1 MVKEMRKIRI
11 ITKATQKA
19 SNFAQ
24 KALEKHSQI
33 FMKKKFFILAGI
45 LVTCLALSVGQAYA
59 QTPNDPMT
67 IGTGVSIAWTL
78 AMGGLVWFMQLGFAF
93 LGAGFIRQ
101 KNQVNY
107 WSKSYIDFSIGV
119 VIFALI
125 GFGLMFGGSHA
136 AFPTGIDSAGSV
148 IYTTLPGLDGG
159 NSFIGWSGFALLGS
173 ASNTLTLVYFFWQ
186 AVFAATSVT
195 IVAGMVAERMK
206 FQAYL
211 IYTVLINILIYPI
224 YGHWVWGGGWL
235 ATLPLGVGVRDFAGS
250 GVVHAV
256 GGFTG
261 LAACWLIGPRIGK
274 YGKNGEVRSFGYTNV
289 PYIVMGTMILFL
301 GWFGFNPGS
310 SLSTLDGVTPLVAV
324 TTYLAGGVGGV
335 MGVAISY
342 LDRKHFTGPDIQAV
356 CTGALAGLV
365 AITAGCAFM
374 QPWAALIVGII
385 AAPLALYG
393 NFFIE
398 RKLKIDDPVGA
409 FGIHGLGGLFGLLA
423 VGIFADGS
431 YGGVKGILI
440 NGAAGLGQLGAQ
452 LVDMAV
458 VAGFSFGMGLLIF
471 GIIKYTIGL
480 RASHHEEIKGLDIT
494 EHGFSAYPEIEMKP
508 EAKEWVTPESFDKE
522 KGSKAVEE

>member
-1 MVKEMRKIRI
+1 MVNKMKKGRVLNKISRTADKVV
-11 ITKATQKA
+11 TKHTT
-19 SNFAQ
+19 
-24 KALEKHSQI
+24 L
-33 FMKKKFFILAGI
+33 FMKKKWFILLGI
-45 LVTCLALSVGQAYA
+45 LATCLAMSVGRAYA
-59 QTPNDPMT
+59 QTGNPLTDT
-67 IGTGVSIAWTL
+67 STAVSIAWTL

-93 LGAGFIRQ
+93 LGAGYIRH

-119 VIFALI
+119 VIFALV

-136 AFPTGIDSAGSV
+136 AFPTGFDSTGAVVWTPLAG
-148 IYTTLPGLDGG
+148 IDGG
-159 NSFIGWSGFALLGS
+159 NSFIGWSGFALTGDAYNGL
-173 ASNTLTLVYFFWQ
+173 TLTFFFWQ

-211 IYTVLINILIYPI
+211 IYTVLINLLIYPV

-261 LAACWLIGPRIGK
+261 LAACLLIGPRIGK
-274 YGKNGEVRSFGYTNV
+274 YDKNGKPRSFGYTNV

-310 SLSTLDGVTPLVAV
+310 TLSTLDFRTPLVAV
-324 TTYLAGGVGGV
+324 TTYLAGG
-335 MGVAISY
+335 MGATMAVAITY
-342 LDRKHFTGPDIQAV
+342 LDKRNFKGADIQAI

-365 AITAGCAFM
+365 AITAGCAYVA
-374 QPWAALIVGII
+374 PWEALIIGLI
-385 AAPLALYG
+385 AAPLAIYG
-393 NFFIE
+393 NFFVE

-409 FGIHGLGGLFGLLA
+409 FGIHGLNGIFGLLA
-423 VGIFADGS
+423 VGLFADGT
-431 YGGVKGILI
+431 YGGVKGIFI

-452 LVDMAV
+452 LVDIAV

-471 GIIKYTIGL
+471 GAIKYTIGL
-480 RASHHEEIKGLDIT
+480 RAPAKDEVEGLDLT
-494 EHGFSAYPEIEMKP
+494 EHGFAAYPEVVMKP
-508 EAKEWVTPESFDKE
+508 EAPEWLGEDEKDK
-522 KGSKAVEE
+522 KK

>member
-1 MVKEMRKIRI
+1 MRKGKLLKKVQN
-11 ITKATQKA
+11 TAE
-19 SNFAQ
+19 
-24 KALEKHSQI
+24 KALVKHSEI

-45 LVTCLALSVGQAYA
+45 LFTCLALSVGQAFA
-59 QTPNDPMT
+59 QSPDPLT
-67 IGTGVSIAWTL
+67 STGTAISIAWTL

-119 VIFALI
+119 VIFAVL

-136 AFPTGIDSAGSV
+136 AFPTGLDSAGAV
-148 IYTTLPGLDGG
+148 IYTPLAGLDGG
-159 NSFIGWSGFALLGS
+159 NSFIGWSGFLLTGE
-173 ASNTLTLVYFFWQ
+173 ATNTLTLVYFFWQ

-195 IVAGMVAERMK
+195 IVAGMVAERLK

-211 IYTVLINILIYPI
+211 LYTVLINILIYPI

-256 GGFTG
+256 GGWTG
-261 LAACWLIGPRIGK
+261 IAACWLVGPRIGK
-274 YGKNGEVRSFGYTNV
+274 YGKKGEVRSFGYTNV
-289 PYIVMGTMILFL
+289 PYIVMGTMVLFL

-310 SLSTLDGVTPLVAV
+310 TLSTLDGVTPLVAV
-324 TTYLAGGVGGV
+324 TTYLAGGMGAV
-335 MGVAISY
+335 MGVIISY
-342 LDRKHFTGPDIQAV
+342 LDKKHFTGPDIQAV

-365 AITAGCAFM
+365 AVTASCAYID
-374 QPWAALIVGII
+374 PWAALVIGVI

-393 NFFIE
+393 NFFVE

-409 FGIHGLGGLFGLLA
+409 FGIHGLNGLFGLLA
-423 VGIFADGS
+423 VGLFANGT
-431 YGGVKGILI
+431 YGGVQGVLI
-440 NGAAGLGQLGAQ
+440 NGTAGLGQLAAQ

-458 VAGFSFGMGLLIF
+458 VAGFSFGMGLVIF
-471 GIIKYTIGL
+471 GIIKYTVGL
-480 RASHHEEIKGLDIT
+480 RAPHKDEIKGLDLS
-494 EHGFSAYPEIEMKP
+494 EHGFSAYPEVEMKP
-508 EAKEWVTPESFDKE
+508 EAPEWVTPEAFDKE
-522 KGSKAVEE
+522 KLDKEAE

>member
-1 MVKEMRKIRI
+1 MRKTRI
-11 ITKATQKA
+11 LSKASSFTQKV
-19 SNFAQ
+19 
-24 KALEKHSQI
+24 LIKHSSI
-33 FMKKKFFILAGI
+33 FMKRKFYILAGI
-45 LVTCLALSVGQAYA
+45 LVTCLALSVGQSFA
-59 QTPNDPMT
+59 QTTDPLT
-67 IGTGVSIAWTL
+67 STSTAVSIAWTL

-107 WSKSYIDFSIGV
+107 WTKSYIDFSVGV
-119 VIFALI
+119 VIFALV
-125 GFGLMFGGSHA
+125 GFAMMFGGSGA
-136 AFPTGIDSAGSV
+136 AFPTGIDSTGAV
-148 IYTTLPGLDGG
+148 IYTKLLGLDGG
-159 NSFIGWSGFALLGS
+159 NSIIGWSGFALLGQ
-173 ASNTLTLVYFFWQ
+173 AATPLTLVYFFWQ

-195 IVAGMVAERMK
+195 IVAGMVAERLK

-211 IYTVLINILIYPI
+211 LYTVLINILIYPV

-261 LAACWLIGPRIGK
+261 LAACWLVGPRIGK

-289 PYIVMGTMILFL
+289 PYIVMGTMVLFL

-310 SLSTLDGVTPLVAV
+310 SLSTLDLTTGLVAV

-335 MGVAISY
+335 MGVVISY

-365 AITAGCAFM
+365 AITAGCAYM
-374 QPWAALIVGII
+374 QPWEALIVGII

-409 FGIHGLGGLFGLLA
+409 FGIHGLNGLFGLLA

-431 YGGVKGILI
+431 YGGVKGVLM
-440 NGAAGLGQLGAQ
+440 NGTAGLGQLGAQ
-452 LVDMAV
+452 IVDMAV
-458 VAGFSFGMGLLIF
+458 VAGFAFGMGLLIF
-471 GIIKYTIGL
+471 GIIKYTVGL
-480 RASHHEEIKGLDIT
+480 RAPHHEEIKGLDLS

-522 KGSKAVEE
+522 MLQKKGEE

>member
-1 MVKEMRKIRI
+1 MGNTKIFS
-11 ITKATQKA
+11 KA
-19 SNFAQ
+19 STLAKN
-24 KALEKHSQI
+24 ALMKHSDI
-33 FMKKKFFILAGI
+33 FMKRKFFMLAGI
-45 LVTCLALSVGQAYA
+45 LLTCLAISLGSAAAQSTDALTSTSTAVSV
-59 QTPNDPMT
+59 
-67 IGTGVSIAWTL
+67 AWTL
-78 AMGGLVWFMQLGFAF
+78 IMGGLVWFMQLGFAF

-107 WSKSYIDFSIGV
+107 WTKSYIDFSVGV
-119 VIFALI
+119 VIFALV
-125 GFGLMFGGSHA
+125 GFAMMFGGSGA
-136 AFPTGIDSAGSV
+136 VFPTGFDETGALV
-148 IYTTLPGLDGG
+148 YTVLPGLDGG
-159 NSFIGWSGFALLGS
+159 NSFIGWSGFALLGAA
-173 ASNTLTLVYFFWQ
+173 ASPLTLVFFFWQ

-211 IYTVLINILIYPI
+211 LYTVLINILIYPI

-256 GGFTG
+256 GGFIG
-261 LAACWLIGPRIGK
+261 LAACWLVGPRIGK

-289 PYIVMGTMILFL
+289 PYIVIGTMILFL

-310 SLSTLDGVTPLVAV
+310 SLSTLDSITSNVAV
-324 TTYLAGGVGGV
+324 TTYLAGGIGAV
-335 MGVAISY
+335 MGVVISY

-365 AITAGCAFM
+365 AITASCAYVD
-374 QPWAALIVGII
+374 PWASLIIGAI

-393 NFFIE
+393 NLFVE

-409 FGIHGLGGLFGLLA
+409 FGIHGINGMFGLLTVGLFGNGL
-423 VGIFADGS
+423 
-431 YGGVKGILI
+431 YGGVKGVLLF
-440 NGAAGLGQLGAQ
+440 GAEGAGQLAAQ

-458 VAGFSFGMGLLIF
+458 CAGFAFGMGLLIF

-480 RASHHEEIKGLDIT
+480 RAPHHEEIKGLDIT
-494 EHGFSAYPEIEMKP
+494 EHGFAAYPEVEMKP
-508 EAKEWVTPESFDKE
+508 EAKEWVTADATDKE
-522 KGSKAVEE
+522 LLEKKGKD

>member
-1 MVKEMRKIRI
+1 MVLRMVKIRMI
-11 ITKATQKA
+11 SKASQLTQKI
-19 SNFAQ
+19 
-24 KALEKHSQI
+24 LIRHSTV
-33 FMKKKFFILAGI
+33 FMKKKWFILAGI
-45 LVTCLALSVGQAYA
+45 LVTCLAMSMGQAYA
-59 QTPNDPMT
+59 QSTDPLTETSTAISM
-67 IGTGVSIAWTL
+67 AWTL

-119 VIFALI
+119 VVFALI

-136 AFPTGIDSAGSV
+136 AFPTAIDSSGNV
-148 IYTTLPGLDGG
+148 ITTIVPGLEGG
-159 NSFIGWSGFALLGS
+159 NSFIGWSGFALTGAAYNS
-173 ASNTLTLVYFFWQ
+173 ITLVYFFWE

-211 IYTVLINILIYPI
+211 IYTVLINILIYPV

-261 LAACWLIGPRIGK
+261 LAACMLVGPRIGK
-274 YGKNGEVRSFGYTNV
+274 YDKDGKPRSFGYTNV
-289 PYIVMGTMILFL
+289 PYIVIGTMILFL

-310 SLSTLDGVTPLVAV
+310 TLSTLDFRTPLVAV
-324 TTYLAGGVGGV
+324 TTYLAGG
-335 MGVAISY
+335 MGATMAVIITY
-342 LDRKHFTGPDIQAV
+342 LDKKNFKGADIQAI

-365 AITAGCAFM
+365 AITAGCAYVA
-374 QPWAALIVGII
+374 PWESLIIGLI
-385 AAPLALYG
+385 AAPLAIYG

-398 RKLKIDDPVGA
+398 RKLHIDDPVGA
-409 FGIHGLGGLFGLLA
+409 FGIHGLNGAFGLLA
-423 VGIFADGS
+423 VGLFADGT
-431 YGGVKGILI
+431 YGGVKGVLI
-440 NGAAGLGQLGAQ
+440 NGTAGLGQLAAQ
-452 LVDMAV
+452 LVDIAV

-471 GIIKYTIGL
+471 GAIKYTIGL
-480 RASHHEEIKGLDIT
+480 RAPHKDECEGLDLT
-494 EHGFSAYPEIEMKP
+494 EHGLSAYPEIQMKP
-508 EAKEWVTPESFDKE
+508 EDPAWVCPTEEDK
-522 KGSKAVEE
+522 KRR

>member
-1 MVKEMRKIRI
+1 ML
-11 ITKATQKA
+11 
-19 SNFAQ
+19 Q
-24 KALEKHSQI
+24 KALEKHSEI

-45 LVTCLALSVGQAYA
+45 LVTCLAMSIGQAYA
-59 QTPNDPMT
+59 QTPDPLT
-67 IGTGVSIAWTL
+67 TTSTAVSIAWTL
-78 AMGGLVWFMQLGFAF
+78 AMGALVWFMQLGFAF

-107 WSKSYIDFSIGV
+107 WTKSYIDFSVGV
-119 VIFALI
+119 VIFAVI
-125 GFGLMFGGSHA
+125 GFGLMFGGSGA
-136 AFPTGIDSAGSV
+136 SFPTGIDSTGAI
-148 IYTTLPGLDGG
+148 IYTTLPGLGDG
-159 NSFIGWSGFALLGS
+159 NSFIGWSGFLLAGE
-173 ASNTLTLVYFFWQ
+173 ATNTLTLVYFFWQ

-211 IYTVLINILIYPI
+211 LYTVLINILIYPV

-235 ATLPLGVGVRDFAGS
+235 ATLPFGVGVRDFAGS

-261 LAACWLIGPRIGK
+261 LAACWLVGPRIGK

-310 SLSTLDGVTPLVAV
+310 SLTTLDGVTPLVAV
-324 TTYLAGGVGGV
+324 NTYLAGGVGAV
-335 MGVAISY
+335 MGVVISY

-365 AITAGCAFM
+365 AITAPCAYVD
-374 QPWAALIVGII
+374 PWAALIIGII

-393 NFFIE
+393 NFFVE

-409 FGIHGLGGLFGLLA
+409 FGIHGINGLFGLLS
-423 VGIFADGS
+423 VGLFANGL
-431 YGGVKGILI
+431 YGGVNGILV
-440 NGAAGLGQLGAQ
+440 NGGAGTGQLIAQ
-452 LVDMAV
+452 LIDCAV
-458 VAGFSFGMGLLIF
+458 CAGFAFGMGLLIF
-471 GIIKYTIGL
+471 GVIKYTIGL
-480 RASHHEEIKGLDIT
+480 RAPHHEEIKGLDIS
-494 EHGFSAYPEIEMKP
+494 EHGFSAYPEVEMKP
-508 EAKEWVTPESFDKE
+508 EAKEWVTAESFDKE
-522 KGSKAVEE
+522 LLDKQGKE

>member
-1 MVKEMRKIRI
+1 MKKPVILS
-11 ITKATQKA
+11 KA
-19 SNFAQ
+19 STSTK
-24 KALEKHSQI
+24 KALIKFSEV
-33 FMKKKFFILAGI
+33 FMPRKFFILAGI
-45 LVTCLALSVGQAYA
+45 LVTCLALSVGQSFA
-59 QTPNDPMT
+59 QTTDPLT
-67 IGTGVSIAWTL
+67 STSTAVSIAWTL

-107 WSKSYIDFSIGV
+107 WTKSYIDFSVGV

-125 GFGLMFGGSHA
+125 GFGMMFGGSGA
-136 AFPTGIDSAGSV
+136 AFPTGIDANGAV
-148 IYTTLPGLDGG
+148 IYTKLLGLDGG
-159 NSFIGWSGFALLGS
+159 NSFIGWSGFALLGEA
-173 ASNTLTLVYFFWQ
+173 ASPLTLVYFFWQ

-195 IVAGMVAERMK
+195 IVAGMVAERLK

-211 IYTVLINILIYPI
+211 LYTVLINILIYPV

-261 LAACWLIGPRIGK
+261 LAACWLVGPRIGK

-289 PYIVMGTMILFL
+289 PYIVMGTMVLFL

-310 SLSTLDGVTPLVAV
+310 SLSTLDLQTGLVAV
-324 TTYLAGGVGGV
+324 TTYLAGGVGAV
-335 MGVAISY
+335 MGVIISY

-365 AITAGCAFM
+365 AVTASCAYID
-374 QPWAALIVGII
+374 PWAALVIGII

-393 NFFIE
+393 NFFVE

-409 FGIHGLGGLFGLLA
+409 FGIHGLNGLFGLLA
-423 VGIFADGS
+423 VGLFANGT
-431 YGGVKGILI
+431 YGGVQGVLI
-440 NGAAGLGQLGAQ
+440 NGAAGLGQLAAQ

-471 GIIKYTIGL
+471 GIIKYTVGL
-480 RASHHEEIKGLDIT
+480 RAPHKDEIKGLDLS
-494 EHGFSAYPEIEMKP
+494 EHGFSAYPEVEMKP
-508 EAKEWVTPESFDKE
+508 EAKEWVTPEAGDKE
-522 KGSKAVEE
+522 IFEKEGE

>member
-1 MVKEMRKIRI
+1 MRKIRI
-11 ITKATQKA
+11 LTEA
-19 SNFAQ
+19 SNALQ
-24 KALEKHSQI
+24 KGLEKHSQI
-33 FMKKKFFILAGI
+33 FMPRKFYILAGI

-59 QTPNDPMT
+59 QTPNPIMDT
-67 IGTGVSIAWTL
+67 GTAVSIAWTL

-107 WSKSYIDFSIGV
+107 WTKSYIDFSVGV

-125 GFGLMFGGSHA
+125 GFGLMFGGSGA
-136 AFPTGIDSAGSV
+136 AFPTGVDSTGAV
-148 IYTTLPGLDGG
+148 IYTRLAGLDGG
-159 NSFIGWSGFALLGS
+159 NSFIGWSGFALTG
-173 ASNTLTLVYFFWQ
+173 AATNTLTLVYFFWQ

-195 IVAGMVAERMK
+195 IVAGMVAERLK

-211 IYTVLINILIYPI
+211 LYTILINIMIYPI

-261 LAACWLIGPRIGK
+261 LAACWLVGPRIGK

-289 PYIVMGTMILFL
+289 PYIVMGTMVLFL

-310 SLSTLDGVTPLVAV
+310 SLSTLDGVTPLIAV
-324 TTYLAGGVGGV
+324 TTYLAGGVGAVVGV
-335 MGVAISY
+335 VISY

-365 AITAGCAFM
+365 AITAGCAYV
-374 QPWAALIVGII
+374 QPWEALIIGII

-409 FGIHGLGGLFGLLA
+409 FGIHGLNGLFGLLA

-431 YGGVKGILI
+431 YGGVKGVLM

-458 VAGFSFGMGLLIF
+458 VAGFSFGMGLVIF
-471 GIIKYTIGL
+471 GIIKYTVGL
-480 RASHHEEIKGLDIT
+480 RAPHKDEIKGLDLS
-494 EHGFSAYPEIEMKP
+494 EHGFAAYPEVEMKP
-508 EAKEWVTPESFDKE
+508 EAKEWVTPETFDKE
-522 KGSKAVEE
+522 KGSKAEEE

>member
-1 MVKEMRKIRI
+1 MVKMQM
-11 ITKATQKA
+11 TKGETLNKV
-19 SNFAQ
+19 SVFAK
-24 KALEKHSQI
+24 KALTKHSEI
-33 FMKKKFFILAGI
+33 FMKRKFFILLGI
-45 LVTCLALSVGQAYA
+45 LATCLALSVGNAFA
-59 QTPNDPMT
+59 QTADPLT
-67 IGTGVSIAWTL
+67 STSTAVSVAWTL

-107 WSKSYIDFSIGV
+107 WTKSYIDFSVGV

-125 GFGLMFGGSHA
+125 GFAMMFGGSGA
-136 AFPTGIDSAGSV
+136 AFPTGVDASGAV
-148 IYTTLPGLDGG
+148 VYTKLLGLDGG
-159 NSFIGWSGFALLGS
+159 NSLIGWSGFALLGQA
-173 ASNTLTLVYFFWQ
+173 ASPLTLVFFFWQ

-195 IVAGMVAERMK
+195 IVAGMVAERLK

-211 IYTVLINILIYPI
+211 LYTVLINILIYPI

-256 GGFTG
+256 GGFIG
-261 LAACWLIGPRIGK
+261 IAACWLVGPRIGK

-289 PYIVMGTMILFL
+289 PYIVMGTMVLFL

-310 SLSTLDGVTPLVAV
+310 TLSTLDSITGNVAV
-324 TTYLAGGVGGV
+324 TTYLAGGIGAVGGLI
-335 MGVAISY
+335 ISY

-365 AITAGCAFM
+365 AITAGCAYVD
-374 QPWAALIVGII
+374 PWAALVIGLI

-393 NFFIE
+393 NIFVE

-409 FGIHGLGGLFGLLA
+409 FGIHGINGLFGLLA
-423 VGIFADGS
+423 VGLFGNGL
-431 YGGVKGILI
+431 YGGVKGVLLF
-440 NGAAGLGQLGAQ
+440 GADGAGQLGAQ

-458 VAGFSFGMGLLIF
+458 CAGFAFGMGLLIF
-471 GIIKYTIGL
+471 GMIKYTIGL
-480 RASHHEEIKGLDIT
+480 RATHHEEIKGLDIT
-494 EHGFSAYPEIEMKP
+494 EHGFAAYPEVEFKP
-508 EAKEWVTPESFDKE
+508 EAKEWITAEESDKE
-522 KGSKAVEE
+522 LLQKKGEE

>member
-1 MVKEMRKIRI
+1 MRKRKILRKI
-11 ITKATQKA
+11 SNTTQR
-19 SNFAQ
+19 
-24 KALEKHSQI
+24 ALTKHSEI
-33 FMKKKFFILAGI
+33 FMKRKFFILAGI
-45 LVTCLALSVGQAYA
+45 LVTCLALSVGNAYA
-59 QTPNDPMT
+59 QSTDPLT
-67 IGTGVSIAWTL
+67 QIGTAVSIAWTL

-107 WSKSYIDFSIGV
+107 WTKSYIDFSVGV

-125 GFGLMFGGSHA
+125 GFGLMFGGSGA
-136 AFPTGIDSAGSV
+136 TFPTGVDSTTGSV
-148 IYTTLPGLDGG
+148 IYTPLAGLSGG
-159 NSFIGWSGFALLGS
+159 NSIIGWSGFLLTGE
-173 ASNTLTLVYFFWQ
+173 ATNTLTLVYFFWQ

-211 IYTVLINILIYPI
+211 LYTVLINILIYPV

-235 ATLPLGVGVRDFAGS
+235 ATLPFGVGVRDFAGS

-289 PYIVMGTMILFL
+289 PYIVMGTMVLFL

-324 TTYLAGGVGGV
+324 TTYLAGGMGAVVGV
-335 MGVAISY
+335 IISY
-342 LDRKHFTGPDIQAV
+342 FDHKHFTGPDIQAV

-365 AITAGCAFM
+365 AITAPCAYVD
-374 QPWAALIVGII
+374 PWAALLIGAI

-393 NFFIE
+393 NFFVE

-409 FGIHGLGGLFGLLA
+409 FGIHGLNGLFGLLA
-423 VGIFADGS
+423 VGLFANGA
-431 YGGVKGILI
+431 YGGVKGVLI
-440 NGAAGLGQLGAQ
+440 NGTAGLGQLTAQ
-452 LVDMAV
+452 VIDMAV

-471 GIIKYTIGL
+471 GMIKYTIGL
-480 RASHHEEIKGLDIT
+480 RAHHKEEIEGLDLS
-494 EHGFSAYPEIEMKP
+494 EHGFSAYPEIVMKP
-508 EAKEWVTPESFDKE
+508 EAKEWVTPEVQDKE
-522 KGSKAVEE
+522 LLDKKGE

>member
-1 MVKEMRKIRI
+1 MNKGKIFTR
-11 ITKATQKA
+11 A
-19 SNFAQ
+19 SETA
-24 KALEKHSQI
+24 KKLLAKHSTV
-33 FMKKKFFILAGI
+33 FMKKKWFILVGI
-45 LVTCLALSVGQAYA
+45 LFTCFAMSIGQAYA
-59 QTPNDPMT
+59 QSGNPLADT
-67 IGTGVSIAWTL
+67 GTAVSIAWTL

-93 LGAGFIRQ
+93 LGAGYIRQ

-119 VIFALI
+119 VIFALV

-136 AFPTGIDSAGSV
+136 AFPTGFDSAGAV
-148 IYTTLPGLDGG
+148 VWTPLQGLDGG
-159 NSFIGWSGFALLGS
+159 NSVIGWSGFALLGDT
-173 ASNTLTLVYFFWQ
+173 SNSLTLVFFFWQ

-195 IVAGMVAERMK
+195 IVAGMVAERLK

-211 IYTVLINILIYPI
+211 IYTVLINILIYPV

-261 LAACWLIGPRIGK
+261 LAACLLVGPRIGK
-274 YGKNGEVRSFGYTNV
+274 YDKNGKPRSFGYTNV
-289 PYIVMGTMILFL
+289 PYIVMGTMVLFL

-310 SLSTLDGVTPLVAV
+310 TLSTLDFRTPFVAV
-324 TTYLAGGVGGV
+324 TTYLAGG
-335 MGVAISY
+335 MGATMAVIITY
-342 LDRKHFTGPDIQAV
+342 LDKRNFKGADIQAI

-365 AITAGCAFM
+365 AVTASCAYIT
-374 QPWAALIVGII
+374 PWASLVIGLI
-385 AAPLALYG
+385 AAPLAIYG
-393 NFFIE
+393 NFFVE

-409 FGIHGLGGLFGLLA
+409 FGIHGLNGAFGLLA

-431 YGGVKGILI
+431 YGGVQGVLM

-452 LVDMAV
+452 LVDVAV

-471 GIIKYTIGL
+471 GLIKYTIGL
-480 RASHHEEIKGLDIT
+480 RAPVKDECEGLDIT
-494 EHGFSAYPEIEMKP
+494 EHGFSAYPEVVMKP
-508 EAKEWVTPESFDKE
+508 EDSVWVCPTEEE
-522 KGSKAVEE
+522 KKMVERG